1 MTNSNPNPV
10 HPRDR
15 LSFNHNWRF
24 GLEHESVADAV
35 DLAYN
40 TMRRHLLPTA
50 DLVGKPSTVPP
61 EAPPPSPVRAH
72 AEYDDCTWRE
82 LSLPHD
88 WGVEGPFRQEY
99 PGETGKLQWWGVA
112 WYRKHFELP
121 ARADNDRWFL
131 DIDGAMSHALAWVN
145 GRFAGGWPYGYA
157 SFRIDLTPH
166 LNRTGRNVIA
176 IRLDNPPDSSRWYP
190 GGGIYRNVWLVR
202 NGPVHIDQW
211 GVAITTP
218 EVSVEKAR
226 IKIAT
231 TVRNTENSDVTVNV
245 RTEIFALDADG
256 RPGSKPVAVTGPE
269 TVGIKAGERAVQ
281 TATAAVSQ
289 PALWSTDSPN
299 LYCAITTI
307 EREGIALDR
316 CETLFGI
323 RTVAVDPAKGFLL
336 NGEPLRLN
344 GVCQHHD
351 LGALGSALH
360 LDAMERQLDLLQE
373 MGVNA
378 IRTTHNPPAPEL
390 LASCDRRGLLV
401 IDEAFDTW
409 AYSKKPNDY
418 HRLFPDW
425 HEADLRALV
434 RRDRNHPCVI
444 LWSTGN
450 EIAEQAKPEGAETSR
465 RLAAIVKSE
474 DPTRLVTVGCH
485 IPESCRNGF
494 QHTMDVYGFNYKP
507 HEYEDFARRHPE
519 IPFYGSETASTVSS
533 RGEYVFPVSDDKAD
547 GRANFQVSS
556 YDLYAAGW
564 ATPPDVEFAAQDHN
578 PTSLGEFVWTGFDY
592 LGEPTPY
599 NSDSTNLLNFS
610 DPEQKARA
618 EKELAEMGLKTF
630 PSRSS
635 YFGII
640 DLAGFK
646 KDRFYLYQARWR
658 PDHPMAHIVPHWT
671 WPGRE
676 GEVTPVHVYTSG
688 DEAELFLNGRSL
700 GRRKKEPFTYRLRWD
715 DVVYEPG
722 ELKVVAYKD
731 GKPWAEN
738 AQRTAGPAAALR
750 LSVERPRRKDAHAQ
764 DELVF
769 VTATV
774 VDASGNLVP
783 QAKVP
788 VTFAV
793 SGPAELIAT
802 DNGDPTSHVPF
813 SAPERDTFNGLLL
826 AIVRIPAGTTDP
838 VTVRAEAQGLE
849 AGETNLASDNP

>member
-1 MTNSNPNPV
+1 MTTSHINSGN
-10 HPRDR
+10 PRDR
-15 LSFNHNWRF
+15 HSFNRDWRF
-24 GLEHESVADAV
+24 DLVQEPVADGCN
-35 DLAYN
+35 LAYD

-50 DLVGKPSTVPP
+50 NPWREVPTVSPD
-61 EAPPPSPVRAH
+61 APPPSPLRAQ
-72 AEYDDCTWRE
+72 ADFDDSPWRE

-88 WGVEGPFRQEY
+88 WGVEGPFRQEH

-112 WYRKHFELP
+112 WYRKTFRLL
-121 ARADNDRWFL
+121 AGADDDRWYL
-131 DIDGAMSHALAWVN
+131 DIDGAMSHALLWVN

-166 LNRTGRNVIA
+166 LNLNGSNVIA
-176 IRLDNPPDSSRWYP
+176 VRLDNPPDSSRWYP

-202 NGPVHIDQW
+202 NAPVHIDQW
-211 GVAITTP
+211 GVGITTP
-218 EVSVEKAR
+218 EVNLEKAR
-226 IKIAT
+226 IEVAT

-245 RTEIFALDADG
+245 KTEFFALDENG
-256 RPGSKPVAVTGPE
+256 RPESKPVATNGPE
-269 TVGIKAGERAVQ
+269 SVDIKAGEPSIQ
-281 TATAAVSQ
+281 TASAAISR
-289 PALWSTDSPN
+289 PALWSTASPN
-299 LYCAITTI
+299 RYLAITSI
-307 EREGIALDR
+307 ERDGVVLDR
-316 CETLFGI
+316 CETPFGL
-323 RTVAVDPAKGFLL
+323 RTIAVDPAKGLLL

-351 LGALGSALH
+351 LGALGAALH

-390 LASCDRRGLLV
+390 LDSCDRRGLLV

-425 HEADLRALV
+425 HEADLRAMV

-444 LWSTGN
+444 LWSSGN

-465 RLAAIVKSE
+465 RLAAIIKSE
-474 DPTRLVTVGCH
+474 DPTRPITVGCN

-507 HEYEDFARRHPE
+507 HEYEDFVRRHRD

-556 YDLYAAGW
+556 YDLYAPGW
-564 ATPPDVEFAAQDHN
+564 ATAPDVEFAAQDRN

-658 PDHPMAHIVPHWT
+658 PDHPTAHLVPHWT

-700 GRRKKEPFTYRLRWD
+700 GRRKKDPFTYRLRWD

-722 ELKVVAYKD
+722 ELKVIAFKD
-731 GKPWAEN
+731 GKTWAEN
-738 AQRTAGPAAALR
+738 VQHTAGPAAVLR
-750 LSVERPRRKDAHAQ
+750 LSVERARRTDAHAQ
-764 DELVF
+764 HQLAF
-769 VTATV
+769 VTASV
-774 VDASGNLVP
+774 LDASGKLVP
-783 QAKVP
+783 QAKLP
-788 VTFAV
+788 VTFTV
-793 SGPAELIAT
+793 SGPAELSAT

-813 SAPERDTFNGLLL
+813 ASPERDTFNGFAL
-826 AIVRIPAGTTDP
+826 AIVRIPAKNEEPAIIRADSPGLKAAETTLNP
-838 VTVRAEAQGLE
+838 
-849 AGETNLASDNP
+849 AGD